1 MNKKQ
6 KLMNKTNNLN
16 FNEQIMNK
24 KLRKKKKLLFKIIQ
38 FIQ

>member
-6 KLMNKTNNLN
+6 KLVNKTNNLN

-24 KLRKKKKLLFKIIQ
+24 KLRKKKKLLFKMIQ
-38 FIQ
+38 FI